1 MAVLMNADDTLLVL
15 TIADY
20 FWVISLQVPDLDSLE
35 GEKIGCLS
43 YLVVNKN
50 IATDVQNSIIW
61 E

>member
-1 MAVLMNADDTLLVL
+1 MINADDTLLVS
-15 TIADY
+15 TIADC
-20 FWVISLQVPDLDSLE
+20 FWVISLQVPDLDSL
-35 GEKIGCLS
+35 GGGGNWLS